1 MIKIWPYIVVFLLGF
16 CAGMISFYYIVRD
29 TIQNRKIVIRKN
41 KQKNGQ
47 GNVQDLDLRMGKEMT
62 DETKDNKA
70 LRQEKRAERKLKR
83 SINNLKTTS

>member
-1 MIKIWPYIVVFLLGF
+1 
-16 CAGMISFYYIVRD
+16 
-29 TIQNRKIVIRKN
+29 
-41 KQKNGQ
+41 
-47 GNVQDLDLRMGKEMT
+47 MT